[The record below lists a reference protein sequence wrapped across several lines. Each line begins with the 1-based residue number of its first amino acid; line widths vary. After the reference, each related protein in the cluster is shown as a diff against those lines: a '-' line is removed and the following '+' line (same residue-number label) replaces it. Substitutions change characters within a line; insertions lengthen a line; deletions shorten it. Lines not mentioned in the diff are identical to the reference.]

1 MIRWAKN
8 EDTILVTM
16 LEDTEHVSNPQQVAS
31 VLNGIFHNDRNA
43 GACLK
48 RYKRVTG
55 RNYTDIEGIRHTQ
68 TAIKGLDKDE
78 KTETGSSKLDDYI
91 AEEFQRYDAMISEL
105 RQIKGILGRI
115 ASATEA
121 ES

>member
-1 MIRWAKN
+1 MIRWTKN

-55 RNYTDIEGIRHTQ
+55 RNYTEIEGVRHTQ
-68 TAIKGLDKDE
+68 TSIKGLENKE
-78 KTETGSSKLDDYI
+78 PETGNSKLNEYI

-105 RQIKGILGRI
+105 RQIKGIVGRI
-115 ASATEA
+115 AAYVGDQDA
-121 ES
+121 